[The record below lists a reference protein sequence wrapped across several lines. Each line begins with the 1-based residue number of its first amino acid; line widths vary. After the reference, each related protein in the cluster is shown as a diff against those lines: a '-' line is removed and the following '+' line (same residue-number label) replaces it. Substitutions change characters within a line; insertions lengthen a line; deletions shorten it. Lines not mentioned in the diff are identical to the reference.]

1 VREVIDGVDINNAWR
16 KPYGRDVGGVKAKL
30 GELCITAT
38 DMNAP
43 HFKNYGSHCYFGA
56 SRNVST
62 SFNKNTALIRSVSRA
77 ARVLRDFVPRVQGK
91 ASYRPHDRP
100 RAQHPAFPRYYSPA
114 RKYTRPVAR
123 DMAGRELGRSVKPFD
138 TCLCAAGITLPRDS

>member
-1 VREVIDGVDINNAWR
+1 VAPATDVDAVREVIDGVDINNAWR

-62 SFNKNTALIRSVSRA
+62 SFNKNTALIRSVT
-77 ARVLRDFVPRVQGK
+77 VLP
-91 ASYRPHDRP
+91 ASCAYRPHDRP